1 MQTICLQRS
10 LATGDTVILKRDIFE
25 TELTIFSP
33 RVSATVAALTLL
45 ATLCPA
51 EAADQRYEVAGVDTY
66 QVGTT
71 VASTQIA
78 YAGTQQLNIET
89 DSGGTRFSADV
100 RYTRTD
106 ESGKASAEAKFV
118 QIMTNAGT
126 FEDRTDNDPDF
137 LTILNQ
143 PFAIELDPT
152 TMQDLRTLQ
161 GPIPF
166 QASSPLGDSTLHGF
180 LRPAGTGGRVGGRPV
195 IGVRFEADGP
205 MTGSLPERTDTV
217 ITGTIRM
224 DGTAYYAADSA
235 LLYALDATLT
245 INGQLVDH
253 QKQVPVHIVYR
264 RTIRADSTA
273 DALSQVQ
280 H

>member
-1 MQTICLQRS
+1 MRNS
-10 LATGDTVILKRDIFE
+10 LARSDTVILKRDIFG
-25 TELTIFSP
+25 TERTIFSP

-106 ESGKASAEAKFV
+106 ESGKASQEAKFV
-118 QIMTNAGT
+118 QVMTTAGN

-137 LTILNQ
+137 LTVLNQ

-152 TMQDLRTLQ
+152 TMQDLRTMQ

-166 QASSPLGDSTLHGF
+166 QASSPFGDSTLHGF
-180 LRPAGTGGRVGGRPV
+180 LRPAGTGGRVSGRPV
-195 IGVRFEADGP
+195 VGVRFEAGGP
-205 MTGSLPERTDTV
+205 MTGSLPERADTT
-217 ITGTIRM
+217 ISGTIRM
-224 DGTAYYAADSA
+224 DGTAYYAADTA
-235 LLYALDATLT
+235 LLYALNATLT
-245 INGQLVDH
+245 IDGQLVDH

-264 RTIRADSTA
+264 RTIRADGTA
-273 DALSQVQ
+273 ETLSQAQ
-280 H
+280 R